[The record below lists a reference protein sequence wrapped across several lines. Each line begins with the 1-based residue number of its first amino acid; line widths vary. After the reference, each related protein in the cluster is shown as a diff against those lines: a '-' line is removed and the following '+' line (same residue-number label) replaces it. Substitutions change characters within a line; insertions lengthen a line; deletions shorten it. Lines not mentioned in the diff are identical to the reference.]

1 MSQWQPIDTADVD
14 VSLLLWEPLWW
25 KGEPQNGLLVI
36 GYYDT
41 DLKEWR
47 DHNGYELN
55 PTHWMPMPEP
65 PK

>member
-1 MSQWQPIDTADVD
+1 
-14 VSLLLWEPLWW
+14 VSLLLWEPSWW
-25 KGEPQNGLLVI
+25 KESPGGGLLVV

-55 PTHWMPMPEP
+55 PTHWMPMPEA